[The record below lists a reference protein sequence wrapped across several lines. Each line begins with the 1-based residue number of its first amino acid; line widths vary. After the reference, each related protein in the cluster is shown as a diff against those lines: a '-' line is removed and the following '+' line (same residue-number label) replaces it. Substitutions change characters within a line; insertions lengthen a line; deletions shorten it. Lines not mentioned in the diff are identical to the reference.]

1 MKKTLPVQRRSN
13 RLRRYRRHGDISAEG
28 ISNYINNKL
37 DLVKAKIAFLKY
49 VIKLTEPVVRDLIK
63 CGKAVMAMIRRI
75 KFSRD
80 KGTLVDC
87 ARQIFVIGDTLRNST
102 AKELLN
108 IARELFPQ
116 DQPNYEAAV
125 ATT

>member
-1 MKKTLPVQRRSN
+1 MKNTLPVKKRSN

-75 KFSRD
+75 KFSQD

-108 IARELFPQ
+108 ISKELFPQ

>member
-1 MKKTLPVQRRSN
+1 MKNTLPVRRRSN

-37 DLVKAKIAFLKY
+37 DIVKAKIAFLKY

-108 IARELFPQ
+108 IAKELFPQ
-116 DQPNYEAAV
+116 DHPNYEAAV

>member
-1 MKKTLPVQRRSN
+1 MRNTLPVRKRSN

-108 IARELFPQ
+108 VAKELFPQ

>member
-1 MKKTLPVQRRSN
+1 MKNTLPVRRHSN
-13 RLRRYRRHGDISAEG
+13 RLRRYRRYGDISAEG

-108 IARELFPQ
+108 IAKELFPQ

>member
-1 MKKTLPVQRRSN
+1 MKNTLPVRRRSN
-13 RLRRYRRHGDISAEG
+13 RLRRYRRYGDISAEG

-108 IARELFPQ
+108 ISKELFPQ

>member
-1 MKKTLPVQRRSN
+1 MKHTLPVRRRTN
-13 RLRRYRRHGDISAEG
+13 RLRRYRRYGDISAEG
-28 ISNYINNKL
+28 ISNFINNKL

-108 IARELFPQ
+108 ISKELFPQ